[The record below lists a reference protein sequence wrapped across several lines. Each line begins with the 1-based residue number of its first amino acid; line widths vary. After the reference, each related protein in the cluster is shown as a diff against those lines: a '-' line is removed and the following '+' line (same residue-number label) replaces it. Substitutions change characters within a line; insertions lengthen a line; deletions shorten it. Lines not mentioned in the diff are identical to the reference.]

1 MECKVRI
8 LGKRDIVGNMGKRIL
23 RPGFW
28 SVLILLVFSINIAT
42 PAATKKIKNCGFT
55 VDRVKVIKKAK
66 KVKKGSAKLNVKSG
80 FVRFVAPSRAKYH
93 FKWTGPSSGRANI
106 VPLFALNNNTLSC
119 FGTETIHISGHSRN
133 ICCYHGDMS
142 YTKYKQIKDD
152 GDYMAN
158 TYSLV
163 LDKGEELYF
172 YIKTSTNKQAGI
184 RLTITS
190 KAAPNVQLPGED
202 KVSYNFEKLK
212 QLISER
218 NPHNTG
224 DITLKRSW
232 NFGSSASSQGK
243 EETHR
248 LIYKKQAD
256 QIVFEWE
263 IKWGES
269 QGYKMYMVYDRSV
282 ISRGTTDI
290 HVTYY
295 SEGSV
300 GYDAISTVNIYTV
313 ADETDMHFN
322 VKHNAINKTVNYIN
336 GDAFFRFD
344 SCFDPGLYFAF
355 AGVEYKDI
363 LSDFGMSFKDLGFVS
378 YFTD

>member
-1 MECKVRI
+1 
-8 LGKRDIVGNMGKRIL
+8 MGKRTL
-23 RPGFW
+23 KPGFW
-28 SVLILLVFSINIAT
+28 IVLILLIFSINIIT
-42 PAATKKIKNCGFT
+42 PAAAKNIKNCGFT
-55 VDRVKVIKKAK
+55 VKRTKVIKKAK
-66 KVKKGSAKLNVKSG
+66 NVKKGSTKLNVKNG
-80 FVRFVAPSRAKYH
+80 FVRFVAPSRARYY
-93 FKWTGPSSGRANI
+93 FKWAGLKSGKISI

-119 FGTETIHISGHSRN
+119 FGAETIHISGRSRN

-142 YTKYKQIKDD
+142 YTKYKQIKHD

-172 YIKTSTNKQAGI
+172 FMKTSTKKRTGI
-184 RLTITS
+184 KLNISS
-190 KAAPNVQLPGED
+190 KAAPNANMPVPGV
-202 KVSYNFEKLK
+202 VSSNFERLK
-212 QLISER
+212 QLIAER
-218 NPHNTG
+218 NPHSTD
-224 DITLKRSW
+224 DIVLERTW
-232 NFGSSASSQGK
+232 YFGGSASSQGK

-263 IKWGES
+263 LNWGGLP
-269 QGYKMYMVYDRSV
+269 GYKISMVYDRSV
-282 ISRGTTDI
+282 ISGGITDI

-300 GYDAISTVNIYTV
+300 GYDAVSTINIYTV

-322 VKHNAINKTVNYIN
+322 VNNNAINKTVNYIN

-344 SCFDPGLYFAF
+344 SCFDPAGYFAF

-363 LSDFGMSFKDLGFVS
+363 LSDYGMSFKDLGFVS
-378 YFTD
+378 YFLD

>member
-1 MECKVRI
+1 MRK
-8 LGKRDIVGNMGKRIL
+8 DII

-28 SVLILLVFSINIAT
+28 IVLILLVFSINTAT
-42 PAATKKIKNCGFT
+42 PAATKNIKNCGFT

-66 KVKKGSAKLNVKSG
+66 KVKKGSTKLKVKSG
-80 FVRFVAPSRAKYH
+80 FVSFVAPSRAKYR
-93 FKWTGPSSGRANI
+93 FKWIGPRSGRVNI
-106 VPLFALNNNTLSC
+106 VPLFALNNKTLSC
-119 FGTETIHISGHSRN
+119 FGSETIHISGYSRN
-133 ICCYHGDMS
+133 ICCYHGDMP

-152 GDYMAN
+152 GDNMAN

-172 YIKTSTNKQAGI
+172 YLKTSTKKRTAI
-184 RLTITS
+184 RLKITS
-190 KAAPNVQLPGED
+190 KAAPNVELPDRG
-202 KVSYNFEKLK
+202 KVSSNFEKLK
-212 QLISER
+212 QLILEG

-232 NFGSSASSQGK
+232 NFGSSASSKGK

-248 LIYKKQAD
+248 LIYKKQSG

-263 IKWGES
+263 LKWGES

-282 ISRGTTDI
+282 ISRGTADI

-295 SEGSV
+295 SKGSV
-300 GYDAISTVNIYTV
+300 GYDAVSTVNIYTV
-313 ADETDMHFN
+313 ADETDMYFK

-336 GDAFFRFD
+336 GDAFLRFD

-355 AGVEYKDI
+355 AGVKYEDI
-363 LSDFGMSFKDLGFVS
+363 LNDFGMSFKDLGFVS
-378 YFTD
+378 YFAD